1 MACCRVKVLYC
12 IAVKPDD
19 SLPIRKED
27 ALVRKLAGSRGKT
40 MACCRVE
47 VLYCIAVE
55 PDDSLPIRKEDALV
69 RKLAG
74 SRCVSQGRNN
84 DDMMDDHD
92 EMIFGKKAGGTS
104 EGGHD
109 TKKPQSTKDDLITF

>member
-1 MACCRVKVLYC
+1 MTKNRWREPFKSFASHITPEKDQVLQGTK
-12 IAVKPDD
+12 I
-19 SLPIRKED
+19 
-27 ALVRKLAGSRGKT
+27 GKT

-55 PDDSLPIRKEDALV
+55 PDDSPLIRKEDALV

-74 SRCVSQGRNN
+74 SRGVSQGRNN
-84 DDMMDDHD
+84 DDMMDDLD

-109 TKKPQSTKDDLITF
+109 TKKPQSPKDDLITF